1 MFHARTFQFLATLCL
16 EMMLNSFLNKT
27 AENTA
32 TSKENVSSVSLQNQ
46 SVFLPYSV
54 APNYPQEF
62 LIYLQKLQTPSLI
75 VDVVFICNVK

>member
-1 MFHARTFQFLATLCL
+1 MFLTRTFQFLSTLCL
-16 EMMLNSFLNKT
+16 DMMLKSFLNTT
-27 AENTA
+27 A
-32 TSKENVSSVSLQNQ
+32 SKENVSAVSQQNQ

-75 VDVVFICNVK
+75 VDVFFICNVK

>member
-75 VDVVFICNVK
+75 VDVFFICNVK